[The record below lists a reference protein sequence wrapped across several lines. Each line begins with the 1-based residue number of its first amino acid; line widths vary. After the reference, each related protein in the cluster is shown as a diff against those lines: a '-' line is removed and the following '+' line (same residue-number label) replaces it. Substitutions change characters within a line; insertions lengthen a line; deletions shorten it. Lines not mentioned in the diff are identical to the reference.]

1 MKHSSKEVAKLDR
14 IDRHIL
20 ALLQVDGRIANAD
33 LADAVGLSASACL
46 RRVRMLEDSGVIDRY
61 VALLDQTRIGR
72 RMNIF
77 VEISLTSQSND
88 VLTRFEQAV
97 ARSPEIMECHLM
109 AGDADYLLRI
119 TAAGRTL
126 LGEIAARR
134 RDMLLAQRPEP
145 CAATLETEDGREA
158 VTVNGSESP
167 LALLHRRKG
176 KDGRPF
182 IDAREFRAGERLR
195 ADYTRGQIMPR
206 LGVNWD
212 TAGSAGRRLGEAG
225 GIVELTDAALAAR
238 RRVEKAIEA
247 VGPELS
253 GVLIDVCCFLKGLE
267 QVEAERSWPAR
278 SAKVVL
284 KSALGALAR
293 HYEPPRGDGG
303 GRAKPAILHWG
314 ATDYRPT
321 LDRP

>member
-1 MKHSSKEVAKLDR
+1 MTQFTTRDRAGTRILRFLAIGAARPRAAASSGRMLLDGGKR
-14 IDRHIL
+14 GVVG
-20 ALLQVDGRIANAD
+20 VDGAV
-33 LADAVGLSASACL
+33 LAELEEQGL
-46 RRVRMLEDSGVIDRY
+46 
-61 VALLDQTRIGR
+61 
-72 RMNIF
+72 
-77 VEISLTSQSND
+77 
-88 VLTRFEQAV
+88 V
-97 ARSPEIMECHLM
+97 ARADGALRLTG
-109 AGDADYLLRI
+109 AGRAALRCAPAPADPFRAPRQERDSAAVV
-119 TAAGRTL
+119 TAAGR
-126 LGEIAARR
+126 
-134 RDMLLAQRPEP
+134 
-145 CAATLETEDGREA
+145 ET
-158 VTVNGSESP
+158 VTVNHAESP
-167 LALLHRRKG
+167 LSLLHRRKG

-206 LGVNWD
+206 LGVDWD